1 MENGLELQPDYMEE
15 VSTIISLLEKNV
27 RELVKNH
34 ADLKRKNGK
43 LVSDLSDATKVVETQ
58 KETIKSLEEKN
69 KIIKLAK
76 SLSDSNPNTVE
87 MKYKINEL
95 VREIDK
101 CIAQMNS

>member
-1 MENGLELQPDYMEE
+1 ME
-15 VSTIISLLEKNV
+15 VISSLEKKV
-27 RELVKNH
+27 KELVKRYSE
-34 ADLKRKNGK
+34 LKRRNTAMETE
-43 LVSDLSDATKVVETQ
+43 LSELRKTVDSQ
-58 KETIKSLEEKN
+58 KEVVKNLEDKN

-76 SLSDSNPNTVE
+76 SLADSNPDTAA

>member
-1 MENGLELQPDYMEE
+1 ME
-15 VSTIISLLEKNV
+15 VISSLEKKV
-27 RELVKNH
+27 KELVKRY
-34 ADLKRKNGK
+34 AELKRRNT
-43 LVSDLSDATKVVETQ
+43 AMETELGELRKTVDSQ
-58 KETIKSLEEKN
+58 KEAIKNLEDKN

-76 SLSDSNPNTVE
+76 SLADSNPDTAA

>member
-1 MENGLELQPDYMEE
+1 MEV
-15 VSTIISLLEKNV
+15 VSSLEKKV
-27 RELVKNH
+27 KELVKRH
-34 ADLKRKNGK
+34 SDLKRKNTAFELELAELRK
-43 LVSDLSDATKVVETQ
+43 TVDTQ
-58 KETIKSLEEKN
+58 KEAIKNLEEKN

-76 SLSDSNPNTVE
+76 SLADSNPDTAA

>member
-1 MENGLELQPDYMEE
+1 ME
-15 VSTIISLLEKNV
+15 VISSLEKKV
-27 RELVKNH
+27 KELVKRH
-34 ADLKRKNGK
+34 TELKRRNTALETELAQLRKTVDTQNEVLKN
-43 LVSDLSDATKVVETQ
+43 
-58 KETIKSLEEKN
+58 LEEKN

-76 SLSDSNPNTVE
+76 SLADSNPDTAA

>member
-1 MENGLELQPDYMEE
+1 MEE
-15 VSTIISLLEKNV
+15 VSLIVSSLEKKTK
-27 RELVKNH
+27 ELLKSYSE
-34 ADLKRKNGK
+34 LKRKNNIQENE
-43 LVSDLSDATKVVETQ
+43 LSELRKKVDSQ
-58 KETIKSLEEKN
+58 KETIKNLEERN

-76 SLSDSNPNTVE
+76 SLSESNPDTAE

>member
-1 MENGLELQPDYMEE
+1 MDE
-15 VSTIISLLEKNV
+15 VSLVISSLEKKV
-27 RELVKNH
+27 KELVKSH
-34 ADLKRKNGK
+34 SELRRKN
-43 LVSDLSDATKVVETQ
+43 SALSSEVIEIRKSVDSQ
-58 KETIKSLEEKN
+58 KETIKNLEERN

-76 SLSDSNPNTVE
+76 SLTESNPDTAE

>member
-1 MENGLELQPDYMEE
+1 ME
-15 VSTIISLLEKNV
+15 VISSLEKKV
-27 RELVKNH
+27 KELVKRYSE
-34 ADLKRKNGK
+34 LKRRNT
-43 LVSDLSDATKVVETQ
+43 AMETELKELRKTVDSQ
-58 KETIKSLEEKN
+58 KEVVKNLEDKN

-76 SLSDSNPNTVE
+76 SLADSNPDTAA

>member
-1 MENGLELQPDYMEE
+1 ME
-15 VSTIISLLEKNV
+15 VISSLEKKV
-27 RELVKNH
+27 KELVKRY
-34 ADLKRKNGK
+34 AELKRRNTA
-43 LVSDLSDATKVVETQ
+43 LETELTELRKTVDSQ
-58 KETIKSLEEKN
+58 KEAIISLEEKN

-76 SLSDSNPNTVE
+76 SLTDSNPDTAA

>member
-1 MENGLELQPDYMEE
+1 MEE
-15 VSTIISLLEKNV
+15 VSSVITSLEKKV
-27 RELVKNH
+27 KDLVKKH
-34 ADLKRKNGK
+34 AEAKRKNNVLGTE
-43 LVSDLSDATKVVETQ
+43 LSELRKTVDSQ
-58 KETIKSLEEKN
+58 KESIKNLEEKN

-76 SLSDSNPNTVE
+76 SLSDSNPGTAE

>member
-1 MENGLELQPDYMEE
+1 ME
-15 VSTIISLLEKNV
+15 VISSLEKKV
-27 RELVKNH
+27 KELVKRY
-34 ADLKRKNGK
+34 AELKRRNTA
-43 LVSDLSDATKVVETQ
+43 LETELTELRKTVDSQ
-58 KETIKSLEEKN
+58 KEAIKNLEEKN

-76 SLSDSNPNTVE
+76 SLADSNPDTAA

>member
-1 MENGLELQPDYMEE
+1 MEDVSFVISSLERKVKELLKSHKEIRDRNSVLAAELAE
-15 VSTIISLLEKNV
+15 VRKT
-27 RELVKNH
+27 
-34 ADLKRKNGK
+34 AD
-43 LVSDLSDATKVVETQ
+43 SQ

-76 SLSDSNPNTVE
+76 SLSDSNPDTAE

-95 VREIDK
+95 VREIDR

>member
-1 MENGLELQPDYMEE
+1 ME
-15 VSTIISLLEKNV
+15 VISSLEKKV
-27 RELVKNH
+27 KELVKRY
-34 ADLKRKNGK
+34 AELKRRNT
-43 LVSDLSDATKVVETQ
+43 AMETELAELRKTVDSQ
-58 KETIKSLEEKN
+58 KEAIKNLEDKN

-76 SLSDSNPNTVE
+76 SLADSNPDTAA

>member
-1 MENGLELQPDYMEE
+1 ME
-15 VSTIISLLEKNV
+15 VISSLEKKV
-27 RELVKNH
+27 KELVKRYTE
-34 ADLKRKNGK
+34 LKRRNTALETELAQLRKTVDTQNEVLKN
-43 LVSDLSDATKVVETQ
+43 
-58 KETIKSLEEKN
+58 LEEKN

-76 SLSDSNPNTVE
+76 SLTDSNPDTAA

>member
-1 MENGLELQPDYMEE
+1 ME
-15 VSTIISLLEKNV
+15 VISSLEKKV
-27 RELVKNH
+27 KELVKRYSEV
-34 ADLKRKNGK
+34 KRRNTA
-43 LVSDLSDATKVVETQ
+43 LETELAELRKTVDSQ
-58 KETIKSLEEKN
+58 KEVVKNLEDKN

-76 SLSDSNPNTVE
+76 SLADSNPDTAA

>member
-1 MENGLELQPDYMEE
+1 ME
-15 VSTIISLLEKNV
+15 VISSLEKKV
-27 RELVKNH
+27 KELIKSH
-34 ADLKRKNGK
+34 AELKRRKTV
-43 LVSDLSDATKVVETQ
+43 LESELSEVKKIVDSQ
-58 KETIKSLEEKN
+58 KETIKNLEERN

-76 SLSDSNPNTVE
+76 SLADSNPDTAA

>member
-1 MENGLELQPDYMEE
+1 VQPE
-15 VSTIISLLEKNV
+15 VITSLEKKV
-27 RELVKNH
+27 RELLKAH
-34 ADLKRKNGK
+34 AELKRRHGLLGQERDGMKK
-43 LVSDLSDATKVVETQ
+43 TIDSQ
-58 KETIKSLEEKN
+58 KETIKKLEENN

-76 SLSDSNPNTVE
+76 SLADSNPDRAA

>member
-1 MENGLELQPDYMEE
+1 MQDVPF
-15 VSTIISLLEKNV
+15 TISSLEKKVN
-27 RELVKNH
+27 ELVKRH
-34 ADLKRKNGK
+34 SEVKRRNVALETE
-43 LVSDLSDATKVVETQ
+43 LVELRKTVDSQ
-58 KETIKSLEEKN
+58 KEVVKNLEDKN

-76 SLSDSNPNTVE
+76 SLADSNPDTAA

>member
-1 MENGLELQPDYMEE
+1 MQE
-15 VSTIISLLEKNV
+15 VTLIISSLEKKTK
-27 RELVKNH
+27 ELIRSH
-34 ADLKRKNGK
+34 SELKRRNTT
-43 LVSDLSDATKVVETQ
+43 LESDLSELRKTVDSQ
-58 KETIKSLEEKN
+58 KEAIKNLAEKN

-76 SLSDSNPNTVE
+76 SLTESNPDTAA

>member
-1 MENGLELQPDYMEE
+1 MQGVPL
-15 VSTIISLLEKNV
+15 IISSVEKKV
-27 RELVKNH
+27 KELVKRH
-34 ADLKRKNGK
+34 SEVKRKNAVLEAELAELRK
-43 LVSDLSDATKVVETQ
+43 TVDSQ
-58 KETIKSLEEKN
+58 KEAIKNLEEKN

-76 SLSDSNPNTVE
+76 SLADSNPDTAA

>member
-1 MENGLELQPDYMEE
+1 ME
-15 VSTIISLLEKNV
+15 VISSLEKKV
-27 RELVKNH
+27 KELVKRH
-34 ADLKRKNGK
+34 TELKRRSTALETELAELRKTVDTQNEVLKN
-43 LVSDLSDATKVVETQ
+43 
-58 KETIKSLEEKN
+58 LEEKN

-76 SLSDSNPNTVE
+76 SLTDSNPDTAA

>member
-1 MENGLELQPDYMEE
+1 MEL
-15 VSTIISLLEKNV
+15 ISSLEKKV
-27 RELVKNH
+27 KELVKRY
-34 ADLKRKNGK
+34 ADLKRRNTALETELDELRK
-43 LVSDLSDATKVVETQ
+43 TVESQ
-58 KETIKSLEEKN
+58 KEVVKNLEDKN

-76 SLSDSNPNTVE
+76 SLADSNPDTAA

>member
-1 MENGLELQPDYMEE
+1 ME
-15 VSTIISLLEKNV
+15 VISSLEKKV
-27 RELVKNH
+27 KELVKRYSE
-34 ADLKRKNGK
+34 LKRRNT
-43 LVSDLSDATKVVETQ
+43 AMETELAELRKTVDSQ
-58 KETIKSLEEKN
+58 KEAIKNLEDKN

-76 SLSDSNPNTVE
+76 SLADSNPDTAA

>member
-1 MENGLELQPDYMEE
+1 MEE
-15 VSTIISLLEKNV
+15 VSLIISSLEKKTK
-27 RELVKNH
+27 ELLKNH
-34 ADLKRKNGK
+34 SELRRRNTGLESELSELRKT
-43 LVSDLSDATKVVETQ
+43 VDSQ
-58 KETIKSLEEKN
+58 KEAIKNLEERN

-76 SLSDSNPNTVE
+76 SLTESNPDTAE